1 MGIRLPPVLI
11 RKRAGVKA
19 SNAAFADDSSV
30 AATLACR
37 YDATASLS
45 KISAQAV
52 CVTTRDCRWMKY

>member
-1 MGIRLPPVLI
+1 M
-11 RKRAGVKA
+11 RKRAGAKA

-45 KISAQAV
+45 IILAQAV
-52 CVTTRDCRWMKY
+52 LMRRAINAARPRDK